1 MYGASPIPL
10 DLLRQAVA
18 VFKCGFVQLYGMT
31 ETTGAATYLPPDDH
45 EMGGNERMRSAGKPY
60 PGVELKVVD
69 ETAGRC
75 RRAPVGEIC
84 IKSPANMLGYW
95 NLPEATAKTLIDG

>member
-10 DLLRQAVA
+10 DLLRQAVE

-31 ETTGAATYLPPDDH
+31 ETTGAATYLPPQDH
-45 EMGGNERMRSAGKPY
+45 EMGGNDRMRSAGKPY

-69 ETAGRC
+69 EEGRPVPP
-75 RRAPVGEIC
+75 RTVGEIC
-84 IKSPANMLGYW
+84 IKSRANMLGYW
-95 NLPEATAKTLIDG
+95 NLAEATAKTLIDG